1 MDLNRSGLDRASSM
15 CGCNEPATM
24 SSLIRL
30 AHPASGTA
38 GQLLGFPLGT
48 YLAESRPISLCH
60 PCWFL
65 CGAQIQ
71 DTMPAVPGVMQ
82 PGRGG
87 SCAWAGAYCLAQEG
101 GWSQCI
107 PHNLDSLMSQTTYS
121 CLGGSVTLVEHTQTH
136 THTSHTPQEGNA

>member
-1 MDLNRSGLDRASSM
+1 MDLNRSGLESASSM
-15 CGCNEPATM
+15 CACNEPATV

-48 YLAESRPISLCH
+48 YLADSRPRSLCH
-60 PCWFL
+60 LCSFL

-71 DTMPAVPGVMQ
+71 DTMPVVPGVEQ

-87 SCAWAGAYCLAQEG
+87 SCA
-101 GWSQCI
+101 
-107 PHNLDSLMSQTTYS
+107 
-121 CLGGSVTLVEHTQTH
+121 
-136 THTSHTPQEGNA
+136 